1 MILYNGKTIEWYSSD
16 GVNNLTFNNAT
27 MTLKNYITL
36 KTDENLDSIKI
47 VPYIQESSDNN
58 HLLDPIIIK
67 LK

>member
-1 MILYNGKTIEWYSSD
+1 MF
-16 GVNNLTFNNAT
+16 VNNLTFNNAT